1 MRFLHR
7 WWLLAFVVGPSIAGA
22 QDAVPVHREPRHRLV
37 LDSTR
42 FRILDV
48 QIVPGDTT
56 RFHIHDTAILYVDL
70 AISPVVVQPLGGDW
84 PTTTPAPSSA
94 VGNVRMDSGYVLRPV
109 THRVTNVGSSLFRL
123 LAVTSSGPARTGERN
138 TEQALPGVRELRSTW
153 FAQSRALIAPQS
165 ATEWRTSESPV
176 LIVQLVSGA
185 LEVEIADAARQRLA
199 GPGSWILVP
208 PRARYRITNGGTEPT
223 TAVAIQIR

>member
-7 WWLLAFVVGPSIAGA
+7 WWLLTFFVGPSIADA
-22 QDAVPVHREPRHRLV
+22 QDAVPVHKEPHHRLV

-70 AISPVVVQPLGGDW
+70 AVSPVALQTLGGDW
-84 PTTTPAPSSA
+84 PTTAPAPSA
-94 VGNVRMDSGYVLRPV
+94 RTGDVRMDSGYVLRPV

-123 LAVTSSGPARTGERN
+123 LAVTSSGPVRAGERD
-138 TEQALPGVRELRSTW
+138 TEQALPGVTELRSTW
-153 FAQSRALIAPQS
+153 FTQSRALVAPQS
-165 ATEWRTSESPV
+165 ATEWRTSGSSV
-176 LIVQLVSGA
+176 LIVQPVSGA
-185 LEVEIADAARQRLA
+185 LEVELADAARQRLA
-199 GPGSWILVP
+199 GPGSWTLVP
-208 PRARYRITNGGTEPT
+208 PRARYRITNSRMEPT
-223 TAVAIQIR
+223 IVVAIQVR